1 MKKQDI
7 KNLKDFALM
16 QESEILSLKKRIAEL
31 EKSLAIANE
40 IMNEK
45 EDRINH
51 LKEAIVDAEK
61 NKRWCYQTMDR
72 YGDLLNIPN
81 LGDACGFSKM
91 DVYVLRTLKMVF
103 DLFIRDNTKDL

>member
-1 MKKQDI
+1 
-7 KNLKDFALM
+7 M

-51 LKEAIVDAEK
+51 LKEAIVDVE
-61 NKRWCYQTMDR
+61 NDKRWCYQTMGR
-72 YGDLLNIPN
+72 YGDLFNIPN
-81 LGDACGFSKM
+81 MGDACGFSKM